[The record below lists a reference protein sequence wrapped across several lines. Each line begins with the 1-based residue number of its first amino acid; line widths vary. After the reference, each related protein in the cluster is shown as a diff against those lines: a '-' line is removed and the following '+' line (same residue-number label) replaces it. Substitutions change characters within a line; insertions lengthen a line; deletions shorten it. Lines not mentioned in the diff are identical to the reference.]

1 MSSTKAVVFHH
12 SILFMT
18 SRPKH
23 IGVSLKCQK
32 NTYATIQI
40 NRVAKER
47 IVDFCDAR
55 GLKIGKFIENLFM
68 SHVSGTIIPKP

>member
-1 MSSTKAVVFHH
+1 MS
-12 SILFMT
+12 
-18 SRPKH
+18 
-23 IGVSLKCQK
+23 K